1 MLNEQKNAILSLF
14 NDALVS
20 MSVDNAQILLERPKV
35 AAHGDLACNVAMQ
48 LARQLKKN
56 PRAIATELIER
67 IQSLPQSKELIESFE
82 IAGPGFI
89 NMRLSQ
95 QAKTFAIREVL
106 RLGSDFG
113 KNKDHAGESILI
125 EYVSAN
131 PTGPLH
137 LGHARQGALGDVL
150 SNLMR
155 TQGWNVCREF
165 YYNDAG
171 VQIQTLTESVRLRIK
186 ELLGETITFPE
197 NGYQGLY
204 IKDIAKDFLDKK
216 TIRTRDGQ
224 EITASG
230 NVEDVDSIRAFSV
243 GYLKNEQD
251 SDLNAL
257 GVSFDN
263 FYLES
268 SLYSDGLVERAVN
281 ALIASGHTYEQDGA
295 LWLRTTDFKEFGDDK
310 DRVMRKQDGHY
321 TYFVP
326 DVAYH
331 LSKFERGFVKAV
343 DIQGSDHH
351 GTTAR
356 VRIGVQVAG
365 QQLGLNVPKVF
376 PVYVLHKMLKVIKNG
391 EEVKMSKRSGT
402 YVTLRDLVNW
412 VGKDAARFFLVSR
425 KADSEFV
432 FDIDLALSQSDENPV
447 YYLQYAHAR
456 ICSVFAQA
464 KEKGFSIPTQEA
476 IAEMDL
482 SALSDK
488 NAQALI
494 ARISEFP
501 ETLSVAAKECAPHTL
516 CFYLKD
522 LAGDFHAFYNAER
535 VLVEDE
541 AVRNARLALLLAATR
556 SLSGATKWLG
566 SSGRQR
572 SGKNVRNFYGCQSK
586 KRIFLARCHVGC
598 LGRLY
603 SLRRPGFIYHKC
615 SDSLCGKSAKAV
627 NTCGC
632 CCP

>member
-464 KEKGFSIPTQEA
+464 KEKGFSIPTQET

-501 ETLSVAAKECAPHTL
+501 ETLSVAVKECAPHTL

-541 AVRNARLALLLAATR
+541 AVRNARLALLLAAR
-556 SLSGATKWLG
+556 QVLRNGLDLLG
-566 SSGRQR
+566 
-572 SGKNVRNFYGCQSK
+572 V
-586 KRIFLARCHVGC
+586 
-598 LGRLY
+598 
-603 SLRRPGFIYHKC
+603 
-615 SDSLCGKSAKAV
+615 SAPEKM
-627 NTCGC
+627 
-632 CCP
+632 

>member
-20 MSVDNAQILLERPKV
+20 MGVDNAQILLERPKV

-56 PRAIATELIER
+56 PRAIATELIEK

-113 KNKDHAGESILI
+113 KNKDHADESILI

-204 IKDIAKDFLDKK
+204 IKDIAKDFLNKK

-230 NVEDVDSIRAFSV
+230 DVEDVDSIRAFSV

-476 IAEMDL
+476 IAKMDL

-541 AVRNARLALLLAATR
+541 AVRNARLALLLAALQVLR
-556 SLSGATKWLG
+556 NGLDLLG
-566 SSGRQR
+566 
-572 SGKNVRNFYGCQSK
+572 V
-586 KRIFLARCHVGC
+586 
-598 LGRLY
+598 
-603 SLRRPGFIYHKC
+603 
-615 SDSLCGKSAKAV
+615 SAPEKM
-627 NTCGC
+627 
-632 CCP
+632 

>member
-20 MSVDNAQILLERPKV
+20 MGVDNAQILLERPKV

-56 PRAIATELIER
+56 PRVIATELIDK

-113 KNKDHAGESILI
+113 KNKDHDGESILI

-186 ELLGETITFPE
+186 ELLGEAITFPE

-230 NVEDVDSIRAFSV
+230 DVEDVDSIRAFSV

-402 YVTLRDLVNW
+402 YVTLRDLLNW

-464 KEKGFSIPTQEA
+464 KEKGFSFPTQEA

-541 AVRNARLALLLAATR
+541 AVRNARLALLLAAR
-556 SLSGATKWLG
+556 QVLRNGLDLLG
-566 SSGRQR
+566 
-572 SGKNVRNFYGCQSK
+572 V
-586 KRIFLARCHVGC
+586 
-598 LGRLY
+598 
-603 SLRRPGFIYHKC
+603 
-615 SDSLCGKSAKAV
+615 SAPEKM
-627 NTCGC
+627 
-632 CCP
+632 

>member
-20 MSVDNAQILLERPKV
+20 MGVDNAQILLERPKV

-113 KNKDHAGESILI
+113 KNKDHADESILI

-464 KEKGFSIPTQEA
+464 KEKGFSIPTQET

-541 AVRNARLALLLAATR
+541 AVRNARLALLLAAR
-556 SLSGATKWLG
+556 QVLRNGLDLLG
-566 SSGRQR
+566 
-572 SGKNVRNFYGCQSK
+572 V
-586 KRIFLARCHVGC
+586 
-598 LGRLY
+598 
-603 SLRRPGFIYHKC
+603 
-615 SDSLCGKSAKAV
+615 SAPEKM
-627 NTCGC
+627 
-632 CCP
+632 

>member
-95 QAKTFAIREVL
+95 QAKNFAIREVL

-541 AVRNARLALLLAATR
+541 AVRNARLALLLAAR
-556 SLSGATKWLG
+556 QVLRNGLDLLG
-566 SSGRQR
+566 
-572 SGKNVRNFYGCQSK
+572 V
-586 KRIFLARCHVGC
+586 
-598 LGRLY
+598 
-603 SLRRPGFIYHKC
+603 
-615 SDSLCGKSAKAV
+615 SAPEKM
-627 NTCGC
+627 
-632 CCP
+632 

>member
-20 MSVDNAQILLERPKV
+20 MGVDNAQILLERPKV

-541 AVRNARLALLLAATR
+541 AVRNARLALLLAAR
-556 SLSGATKWLG
+556 QVLRNGLDLLG
-566 SSGRQR
+566 
-572 SGKNVRNFYGCQSK
+572 V
-586 KRIFLARCHVGC
+586 
-598 LGRLY
+598 
-603 SLRRPGFIYHKC
+603 
-615 SDSLCGKSAKAV
+615 SALEKM
-627 NTCGC
+627 
-632 CCP
+632 

>member
-67 IQSLPQSKELIESFE
+67 IQSLPRSKELIESFE

-541 AVRNARLALLLAATR
+541 AVRNARLALLLAAR
-556 SLSGATKWLG
+556 QVLRNGLDLLG
-566 SSGRQR
+566 
-572 SGKNVRNFYGCQSK
+572 V
-586 KRIFLARCHVGC
+586 
-598 LGRLY
+598 
-603 SLRRPGFIYHKC
+603 
-615 SDSLCGKSAKAV
+615 SAPEKM
-627 NTCGC
+627 
-632 CCP
+632 

>member
-20 MSVDNAQILLERPKV
+20 MGVDNAQILLERPKV

-230 NVEDVDSIRAFSV
+230 DVEDVDSIRAFSV

-456 ICSVFAQA
+456 ICSVFTQA

-541 AVRNARLALLLAATR
+541 AVRNARLALLLAAR
-556 SLSGATKWLG
+556 QVLRNGLDLLG
-566 SSGRQR
+566 
-572 SGKNVRNFYGCQSK
+572 V
-586 KRIFLARCHVGC
+586 
-598 LGRLY
+598 
-603 SLRRPGFIYHKC
+603 
-615 SDSLCGKSAKAV
+615 SAPEKM
-627 NTCGC
+627 
-632 CCP
+632 

>member
-20 MSVDNAQILLERPKV
+20 MGVDNAQILLERPKV
-35 AAHGDLACNVAMQ
+35 AAHGDLACNVAMH

-230 NVEDVDSIRAFSV
+230 DVEDVDSIRAFSV

-541 AVRNARLALLLAATR
+541 AVRNARLALLLAAR
-556 SLSGATKWLG
+556 QVLRNGLDLLG
-566 SSGRQR
+566 
-572 SGKNVRNFYGCQSK
+572 V
-586 KRIFLARCHVGC
+586 
-598 LGRLY
+598 
-603 SLRRPGFIYHKC
+603 
-615 SDSLCGKSAKAV
+615 SAPEKM
-627 NTCGC
+627 
-632 CCP
+632 

>member
-1 MLNEQKNAILSLF
+1 MLNDQKTAIASLF
-14 NDALVS
+14 NDALRS
-20 MSVDNAQILLERPKV
+20 MGVEEATVLLERPKV

-56 PRAIATELIER
+56 PRAIATDIIEHIEALPQAKALIE
-67 IQSLPQSKELIESFE
+67 KFE

-95 QAKTFAIREVL
+95 DAKTFAVREVL
-106 RLGSDFG
+106 RLGSEFG
-113 KNKDHAGESILI
+113 KNKDHDGESILI

-150 SNLMR
+150 SNLMK

-186 ELLGETITFPE
+186 ELQGEIITFPE
-197 NGYQGLY
+197 NGYQGFY
-204 IKDIAKDFLDKK
+204 IKDIARDFLDKK

-230 NVEDVDSIRAFSV
+230 DVEDVAKIRAFSV

-268 SLYSDGLVERAVN
+268 SLYSRGLVERAVN

-295 LWLRTTDFKEFGDDK
+295 LWLRTTDFEEFGDDK
-310 DRVMRKQDGHY
+310 DRVMRKKDGTF

-331 LSKFERGFVKAV
+331 LSKFERGFIKAV

-365 QQLGLNVPKVF
+365 KQLGLDIPKVF
-376 PVYVLHKMLKVIKNG
+376 PVYVLHKMLKVIKDG
-391 EEVKMSKRSGT
+391 QEVKMSKRSGT

-412 VGKDAARFFLVSR
+412 VGRDAARFFLVSR

-464 KEKGFSIPTQEA
+464 KDKGFSLPSPADIEQ
-476 IAEMDL
+476 MDL
-482 SALSDK
+482 SALSDQY
-488 NAQALI
+488 AQALI

-501 ETLSVAAKECAPHTL
+501 ETLTVAAKECAPHTL

-535 VLVEDE
+535 VLVDDE
-541 AVRNARLALLLAATR
+541 KVRNARLALLMAAR
-556 SLSGATKWLG
+556 QVLQNGLDLLG
-566 SSGRQR
+566 
-572 SGKNVRNFYGCQSK
+572 V
-586 KRIFLARCHVGC
+586 
-598 LGRLY
+598 
-603 SLRRPGFIYHKC
+603 
-615 SDSLCGKSAKAV
+615 SAPEKM
-627 NTCGC
+627 
-632 CCP
+632 

>member
-20 MSVDNAQILLERPKV
+20 MGVDNAQILLERPKV

-56 PRAIATELIER
+56 PRVIATELIDK

-113 KNKDHAGESILI
+113 KNKDHDGESILI

-186 ELLGETITFPE
+186 ELLGEAITFPE

-230 NVEDVDSIRAFSV
+230 DVEDVDSIRAFSV

-376 PVYVLHKMLKVIKNG
+376 PVYVLHKMLKVIKNR

-464 KEKGFSIPTQEA
+464 KEKGFSIPNQEA

-541 AVRNARLALLLAATR
+541 AVRNARLALLLAAR
-556 SLSGATKWLG
+556 QVLRNGLDLLG
-566 SSGRQR
+566 
-572 SGKNVRNFYGCQSK
+572 V
-586 KRIFLARCHVGC
+586 
-598 LGRLY
+598 
-603 SLRRPGFIYHKC
+603 
-615 SDSLCGKSAKAV
+615 SAPEKM
-627 NTCGC
+627 
-632 CCP
+632 

>member
-14 NDALVS
+14 SDALVS
-20 MSVDNAQILLERPKV
+20 MGVDNAQILLERPKV

-106 RLGSDFG
+106 RLGSEFG

-541 AVRNARLALLLAATR
+541 AVRNARLALLLAAR
-556 SLSGATKWLG
+556 QVLRNGLDLLG
-566 SSGRQR
+566 
-572 SGKNVRNFYGCQSK
+572 V
-586 KRIFLARCHVGC
+586 
-598 LGRLY
+598 
-603 SLRRPGFIYHKC
+603 
-615 SDSLCGKSAKAV
+615 SAPEKM
-627 NTCGC
+627 
-632 CCP
+632 

>member
-1 MLNEQKNAILSLF
+1 MKPFPASSAGEGFCTVYFFVIARSITMLNEQKNAILSLF

-20 MSVDNAQILLERPKV
+20 MGVDNAQILLERPKV

-56 PRAIATELIER
+56 PRVIATELIDK

-95 QAKTFAIREVL
+95 QAKTFAIRKVL

-113 KNKDHAGESILI
+113 KNKDHDGESILI

-186 ELLGETITFPE
+186 ELLGEAITFPE

-230 NVEDVDSIRAFSV
+230 DVEDVDSIRAFSV

-464 KEKGFSIPTQEA
+464 KEKGFSIPNQEA

-541 AVRNARLALLLAATR
+541 AVRNARLVLLLAAR
-556 SLSGATKWLG
+556 QVLRNGLDLLG
-566 SSGRQR
+566 
-572 SGKNVRNFYGCQSK
+572 V
-586 KRIFLARCHVGC
+586 
-598 LGRLY
+598 
-603 SLRRPGFIYHKC
+603 
-615 SDSLCGKSAKAV
+615 SAPEKM
-627 NTCGC
+627 
-632 CCP
+632 

>member
-20 MSVDNAQILLERPKV
+20 MGVDNAQILLERPKV

-376 PVYVLHKMLKVIKNG
+376 PIYVLHKMLKVIKNG

-541 AVRNARLALLLAATR
+541 AVRNARLALLLAAR
-556 SLSGATKWLG
+556 QVLRNGLDLLG
-566 SSGRQR
+566 VSAP
-572 SGKNVRNFYGCQSK
+572 GKM
-586 KRIFLARCHVGC
+586 
-598 LGRLY
+598 
-603 SLRRPGFIYHKC
+603 
-615 SDSLCGKSAKAV
+615 
-627 NTCGC
+627 
-632 CCP
+632 

>member
-106 RLGSDFG
+106 RLGRDFG
-113 KNKDHAGESILI
+113 KNKDHAGENILI

-186 ELLGETITFPE
+186 ELLGEAITFPE

-230 NVEDVDSIRAFSV
+230 DVEDVDSIRAFSV

-365 QQLGLNVPKVF
+365 QQLGLNVPKLF

-464 KEKGFSIPTQEA
+464 KEKGFSIPTQET

-541 AVRNARLALLLAATR
+541 AVRNARLALLLAAR
-556 SLSGATKWLG
+556 QVLRNGLDLLG
-566 SSGRQR
+566 
-572 SGKNVRNFYGCQSK
+572 V
-586 KRIFLARCHVGC
+586 
-598 LGRLY
+598 
-603 SLRRPGFIYHKC
+603 
-615 SDSLCGKSAKAV
+615 SAPEKM
-627 NTCGC
+627 
-632 CCP
+632 

>member
-20 MSVDNAQILLERPKV
+20 MGVDNAQILLERPKV

-56 PRAIATELIER
+56 PRTIATELIER

-204 IKDIAKDFLDKK
+204 IRDIAKDFLDKK

-541 AVRNARLALLLAATR
+541 AVRNARLALLLAAR
-556 SLSGATKWLG
+556 QVLRNGLDLLG
-566 SSGRQR
+566 
-572 SGKNVRNFYGCQSK
+572 V
-586 KRIFLARCHVGC
+586 
-598 LGRLY
+598 
-603 SLRRPGFIYHKC
+603 
-615 SDSLCGKSAKAV
+615 SAPEKM
-627 NTCGC
+627 
-632 CCP
+632 

>member
-1 MLNEQKNAILSLF
+1 MLNDQKTAIASLF
-14 NDALVS
+14 NDALRS
-20 MSVDNAQILLERPKV
+20 MGVEEATVLLERPKV

-56 PRAIATELIER
+56 PRAIATDIIEHIEALPQAKALIE
-67 IQSLPQSKELIESFE
+67 KFE

-95 QAKTFAIREVL
+95 DAKTFAVREVL
-106 RLGSDFG
+106 RLGSQFG
-113 KNKDHAGESILI
+113 KNKDHDGESILI

-150 SNLMR
+150 SNLMK

-186 ELLGETITFPE
+186 ELQGETITFPE
-197 NGYQGLY
+197 NGYQGFY
-204 IKDIAKDFLDKK
+204 IKDIARDFLDKK

-230 NVEDVDSIRAFSV
+230 DVEDVANIRAFSV

-268 SLYSDGLVERAVN
+268 SLYSRGFVERAVN

-295 LWLRTTDFKEFGDDK
+295 LWLRTTDFEEFGDDK
-310 DRVMRKQDGHY
+310 DRVMRKTDGTF

-331 LSKFERGFVKAV
+331 LSKFERGFIKAV

-365 QQLGLNVPKVF
+365 KQLGLDIPKVF
-376 PVYVLHKMLKVIKNG
+376 PVYVLHKMLKVIKDG
-391 EEVKMSKRSGT
+391 QEVKMSKRSGT

-412 VGKDAARFFLVSR
+412 VGRDAARFFLVSR

-464 KEKGFSIPTQEA
+464 KDKGFELPSPADIEQ
-476 IAEMDL
+476 MDL
-482 SALSDK
+482 SALSDQY
-488 NAQALI
+488 AQALI

-501 ETLSVAAKECAPHTL
+501 ETLTVAAKECAPHTL

-535 VLVEDE
+535 VLVDDE
-541 AVRNARLALLLAATR
+541 KIRNARLALLMAAR
-556 SLSGATKWLG
+556 QVLRNGLDLLG
-566 SSGRQR
+566 
-572 SGKNVRNFYGCQSK
+572 V
-586 KRIFLARCHVGC
+586 
-598 LGRLY
+598 
-603 SLRRPGFIYHKC
+603 
-615 SDSLCGKSAKAV
+615 SAPEKM
-627 NTCGC
+627 
-632 CCP
+632 

>member
-20 MSVDNAQILLERPKV
+20 MGVDNAQILLERPKV

-412 VGKDAARFFLVSR
+412 VGKDAAISIWLCLNRMRTLCTTSSTPTPEFARSLRKQKKRASAFRRKRLLPKWICRRCPIRMLRRLLHALANSR
-425 KADSEFV
+425 KRSRWLPRNVLRTRFVSTSKTWPEISTPSTMPREF
-432 FDIDLALSQSDENPV
+432 LLKMR
-447 YYLQYAHAR
+447 L
-456 ICSVFAQA
+456 FATPA
-464 KEKGFSIPTQEA
+464 W
-476 IAEMDL
+476 
-482 SALSDK
+482 
-488 NAQALI
+488 
-494 ARISEFP
+494 
-501 ETLSVAAKECAPHTL
+501 
-516 CFYLKD
+516 
-522 LAGDFHAFYNAER
+522 
-535 VLVEDE
+535 
-541 AVRNARLALLLAATR
+541 R
-556 SLSGATKWLG
+556 S
-566 SSGRQR
+566 
-572 SGKNVRNFYGCQSK
+572 
-586 KRIFLARCHVGC
+586 
-598 LGRLY
+598 Y
-603 SLRRPGFIYHKC
+603 SLPVRYYEMAWIF
-615 SDSLCGKSAKAV
+615 
-627 NTCGC
+627 
-632 CCP
+632 

>member
-14 NDALVS
+14 SDALVS
-20 MSVDNAQILLERPKV
+20 MGVDNAQILLERPKV

-106 RLGSDFG
+106 RLGGEFG
-113 KNKDHAGESILI
+113 KNKDHAGENILI

-541 AVRNARLALLLAATR
+541 AVRNARLALLLAAR
-556 SLSGATKWLG
+556 QVLRNGLDLLG
-566 SSGRQR
+566 
-572 SGKNVRNFYGCQSK
+572 V
-586 KRIFLARCHVGC
+586 
-598 LGRLY
+598 
-603 SLRRPGFIYHKC
+603 
-615 SDSLCGKSAKAV
+615 SAPEKM
-627 NTCGC
+627 
-632 CCP
+632 

>member
-20 MSVDNAQILLERPKV
+20 MGVDNAQILLERPKV

-56 PRAIATELIER
+56 PRVIATELIDK

-113 KNKDHAGESILI
+113 KNKDHDGESILI

-186 ELLGETITFPE
+186 ELLGEAITFPE

-230 NVEDVDSIRAFSV
+230 DVEDVDSIRAFSV

-464 KEKGFSIPTQEA
+464 KEKGFSIPNQEA

-541 AVRNARLALLLAATR
+541 AVRSARLALLLAAR
-556 SLSGATKWLG
+556 QVLRNGLDLLG
-566 SSGRQR
+566 
-572 SGKNVRNFYGCQSK
+572 V
-586 KRIFLARCHVGC
+586 
-598 LGRLY
+598 
-603 SLRRPGFIYHKC
+603 
-615 SDSLCGKSAKAV
+615 SAPEKM
-627 NTCGC
+627 
-632 CCP
+632 

>member
-20 MSVDNAQILLERPKV
+20 MGVDNAQILLERPKV

-56 PRAIATELIER
+56 PRVIATELIDK

-106 RLGSDFG
+106 RLGTDFG
-113 KNKDHAGESILI
+113 KNKDHDGESILI

-186 ELLGETITFPE
+186 ELLGEAITFPE

-230 NVEDVDSIRAFSV
+230 DVEDVDSIRAFSV

-464 KEKGFSIPTQEA
+464 KEKGFSIPNQEA

-541 AVRNARLALLLAATR
+541 AVRNARLALLLAAR
-556 SLSGATKWLG
+556 QVLRNGLDLLG
-566 SSGRQR
+566 
-572 SGKNVRNFYGCQSK
+572 V
-586 KRIFLARCHVGC
+586 
-598 LGRLY
+598 
-603 SLRRPGFIYHKC
+603 
-615 SDSLCGKSAKAV
+615 SAPEKM
-627 NTCGC
+627 
-632 CCP
+632 

>member
-1 MLNEQKNAILSLF
+1 MLNDQKIAISSLF
-14 NDALVS
+14 NEALKNMGVS
-20 MSVDNAQILLERPKV
+20 EVTILLERPKV

-56 PRAIATELIER
+56 PRQIATDLIE
-67 IQSLPQSKELIESFE
+67 QLQALPATQNLIAEFE

-95 QAKTFAIREVL
+95 EAKTFAVREVL
-106 RLGSDFG
+106 RLGSDYG
-113 KNKDHAGESILI
+113 KSQTHQGEKILI

-150 SNLMR
+150 SNLMKS
-155 TQGWNVCREF
+155 QGWQVCREF

-186 ELLGETITFPE
+186 ELSGETVTFPE

-204 IKDIAKDFLDKK
+204 IKDIARDFLDKK
-216 TIRTRDGQ
+216 TINTRDGQ
-224 EITASG
+224 TITASG
-230 NVEDVDSIRAFSV
+230 DVEDLAGIRAFSV

-310 DRVMRKQDGHY
+310 DRVMRKKDGTF

-331 LSKFERGFVKAV
+331 LSKFERGFIKAV

-365 QQLGLNVPKVF
+365 KQLGLNVPKVF
-376 PVYVLHKMLKVIKNG
+376 PVYVLHKMLKVVKNG

-412 VGKDAARFFLVSR
+412 VGRDAARFFLVSR

-456 ICSVFAQA
+456 ICSVLAQA
-464 KEKGFSIPTQEA
+464 KEKGFSIPTADA
-476 IAEMDL
+476 IAQMDL
-482 SALSDK
+482 TALSDK

-494 ARISEFP
+494 ARISEFS

-541 AVRNARLALLLAATR
+541 RTRNARLALLLAAR
-556 SLSGATKWLG
+556 QVLRNGLDLLG
-566 SSGRQR
+566 
-572 SGKNVRNFYGCQSK
+572 
-586 KRIFLARCHVGC
+586 I
-598 LGRLY
+598 
-603 SLRRPGFIYHKC
+603 
-615 SDSLCGKSAKAV
+615 SAPEKM
-627 NTCGC
+627 
-632 CCP
+632 

>member
-20 MSVDNAQILLERPKV
+20 MGVDNAQILLERPKV

-106 RLGSDFG
+106 RLGGEFG
-113 KNKDHAGESILI
+113 KNKDHAGENILI

-186 ELLGETITFPE
+186 ELLGEAITFPE

-230 NVEDVDSIRAFSV
+230 DVEDVDSIRAFSV

-376 PVYVLHKMLKVIKNG
+376 PIYVLHKMLKVIKNG

-464 KEKGFSIPTQEA
+464 KEKGFSIPTQET

-541 AVRNARLALLLAATR
+541 AVRNARLALLLAAR
-556 SLSGATKWLG
+556 QVLRNGLDLLG
-566 SSGRQR
+566 
-572 SGKNVRNFYGCQSK
+572 V
-586 KRIFLARCHVGC
+586 
-598 LGRLY
+598 
-603 SLRRPGFIYHKC
+603 
-615 SDSLCGKSAKAV
+615 SAPEKM
-627 NTCGC
+627 
-632 CCP
+632 